1 MLSKVGK
8 IYGETSLIKLIA
20 VGLVIGIILALFV
33 PRVIPVIA
41 VFGKLFVNALK
52 AVAPILVF
60 VLVMN
65 ALSQKSESSSTM
77 RPIVTLYVH
86 WNFLRVIG
94 SCYGIIF
101 ISYNT

>member
-8 IYGETSLIKLIA
+8 IYGETALIKLIA
-20 VGLVIGIILALFV
+20 IGLVIGIILALFV
-33 PRVIPVIA
+33 PTVIPVIA

-65 ALSQKSESSSTM
+65 ALSQKNHNAL
-77 RPIVTLYVH
+77 RH
-86 WNFLRVIG
+86 RNFLRIISRG
-94 SCYGIIF
+94 YGIIF
-101 ISYNT
+101 IPDNFKPASS